1 VDNILQLW
9 TDGLKE
15 LSQSKFPFHLKVEG
29 EFNSYLVYAVQ
40 FVKVQFSI
48 EPAEQLEVIVG
59 DKIPVHL
66 QGLPLVD
73 WAVFGL
79 LDVLMLQGPLSIAK
93 ARIVV
98 EGAEYDRIESSPM
111 AFRFAGRDAGRKALQ
126 QIKDARSNREI
137 ERPS

>member
-1 VDNILQLW
+1 MDNILQLW

-59 DKIPVHL
+59 DKF
-66 QGLPLVD
+66 QYTSR
-73 WAVFGL
+73 AYR
-79 LDVLMLQGPLSIAK
+79 LSIGPYLA
-93 ARIVV
+93 
-98 EGAEYDRIESSPM
+98 SWT
-111 AFRFAGRDAGRKALQ
+111 F
-126 QIKDARSNREI
+126 
-137 ERPS
+137 